1 MAALANATAG
11 AFLSSRAFW
20 GPVTATLDWCEVSP
34 NPVQLG
40 PDPDP
45 NTLLIAGDLLGK
57 LPVLEICRR
66 DGKHVL

>member
-1 MAALANATAG
+1 MTIINETVAQIWDTG
-11 AFLSSRAFW
+11 FW

-34 NPVQLG
+34 NPG

-57 LPVLEICRR
+57 LPVLEICSR
-66 DGKHVL
+66 DGEHVL